1 MSYIEFSSL
10 LAVFRS
16 NADKAESKVERGVW
30 LEAARL
36 LDEKLKSYKEA
47 ERHRAK
53 LAAISWGW
61 QVADSSFG
69 QGSKSV
75 LIRYDNANDVFK
87 VASEVAAKDIV
98 ESLK

>member
-1 MSYIEFSSL
+1 MIYTLFSTL
-10 LAVFRS
+10 PAVFRS
-16 NADKAESKVERGVW
+16 NAVKSESKEERGVW

-36 LDEKLKSYKEA
+36 LDKKLKTYREA

-53 LAAISWGW
+53 LDAISWGW

-87 VASEVAAKDIV
+87 VASEVAANDIA
-98 ESLK
+98 ESLR